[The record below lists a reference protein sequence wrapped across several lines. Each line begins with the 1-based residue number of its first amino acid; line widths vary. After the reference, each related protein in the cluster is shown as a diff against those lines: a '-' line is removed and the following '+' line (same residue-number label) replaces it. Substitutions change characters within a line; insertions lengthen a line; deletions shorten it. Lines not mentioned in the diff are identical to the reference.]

1 MTITC
6 FLFQSFL
13 FFSLSISRSSN
24 AKQKTTVQYD
34 SGKYMVQIYTMFN
47 VVFEWLHFESFK
59 MYSFLNWKHTR
70 PLEIPFSM
78 TAAAAIAAVAV
89 ACIPKWEQDQDKVNQ
104 TIATYTTFSMF
115 HIYRTSKETT
125 DYTIILNI
133 DGTGKRLNAYRKHI
147 WKI

>member
-1 MTITC
+1 MLKP
-6 FLFQSFL
+6 FVKNHDNNM
-13 FFSLSISRSSN
+13 FFVFVFHIIYLSLVKCS
-24 AKQKTTVQYD
+24 KQKQPFNMIR
-34 SGKYMVQIYTMFN
+34 GNIWFKIYYVY

-78 TAAAAIAAVAV
+78 TAATVVAAV

-125 DYTIILNI
+125 DYTFILNI
-133 DGTGKRLNAYRKHI
+133 DGIGKRLNAYRKQI
-147 WKI
+147 